1 MREPRAKAP
10 LLALFQSR
18 RKEPSSPDTSS
29 DGAKSVITDVEKKSK
44 KDGNEKRDT
53 SAVPNIKPV
62 SFFQLFKYSTNT
74 ELLIDAVGLVCAIL
88 AGAAQPIMTLVLG
101 RLVNNFSGFTTATY
115 NANSGDADSQADLN
129 AEAQEFLHQAGE
141 NAEYMAFIGVG
152 TFVCTYI
159 YMTAW
164 VYTAEVN
171 AKRIR
176 ERYLEATLRQEIA
189 YFDDVG
195 AGEIATR
202 IQTDTDLVQKGIGEK
217 VAMAV
222 SAVSSFVTGF
232 VVGYVRNWRLALAM
246 TSALPVMVFAAVI
259 AMSHVRKNMANS
271 LKLIAESGS
280 IAEETLSSIRT
291 VHAFGVQSALWEIYD
306 VLVDKSR
313 AIRVKTA
320 MWFGCTLSAMNFV
333 IYSAYALAFY
343 FGTTLVID
351 GNATP
356 GVVINVMF
364 AILIGAFSIVQLS
377 PQMQAIQE
385 ACGAAAKLYA
395 TIDRVPVIDAYS
407 EEGLRPEKCAGDIIL
422 KDVHFSYPSR
432 PTVPVTRGVS
442 FHFPS
447 GATTALV
454 GASGSGKST
463 IVALLERFYD
473 PTAGALELDGVN
485 IKDLNLR
492 WLRSQI
498 GLVSQEPTL
507 FNTTIRENVEHGLA
521 NTQYEH
527 LSGEERFKMVKQACE
542 IANADVFISKLP
554 NGYDTVVGERAAL
567 LSGGQKQRIAIA
579 RAIVADPR
587 ILLLD
592 EATSALDTLSEGV
605 VQNALDRAAS
615 GRTTVAIA
623 HRLSTIKNA
632 DNIYVMGEG
641 VVIEEGS
648 HHSLLANPDGAYR
661 KLVEAQKLR
670 EATEGAEVTV
680 DDDDDDDD
688 LKEDPYDAMIGRVQ
702 TGRSLTSQI
711 IEKAALASDAG
722 RVEYSLLQLVY
733 RMLLVNRRSWTQI
746 SIGLLAAVANGAVYP
761 CYGIVYGR
769 ALNGL
774 SLPTS
779 HEKRHAGD
787 RNALWLFIIA
797 ILAATATF
805 IQKLNIMSSGVSLMA
820 LLQSTMFAALL
831 RQDVKYFDE
840 PGHSIGSLVS
850 TLSDDPQKVNG
861 LAGMILA
868 NITESVST
876 IIIGYIVGLSFS
888 WRLGLVGIACTP
900 FVFTSGYIR
909 LRVVVL
915 KDKYNRKAHESSAQ
929 IACES
934 AGAIRTVAALTRENQ
949 CLQAY
954 RESLEHPL
962 RQSNRTAVWSNVF
975 YAFAQSVSF
984 FVNALIFWYG
994 AKLVSESKIGITAF
1008 FTCLMSIIFASLHAG
1023 MVFMHAPDMSEAR
1036 SATEQIVNLFDTVP
1050 DIDATLSDGDVIPKE
1065 TSRGRVVFEVKWRQ
1079 LIFPVYMLFL
1089 IAVLGQNVHF
1099 RYPTR
1104 LDVPVLRGLNLT
1116 IEPGTYVALVGAS
1129 GCGKS
1134 TIVQLVERFYDPI
1147 AGTIYIDGKSV
1158 SDLNVAQF
1166 RQQMSLVSQ
1175 EPTLYSG
1182 TVRFNILLGAIKPAA
1197 EVTQE
1202 EIEEACRQANILD
1215 FIESLPDGFD
1225 TELGQKGSQLSGGQK
1240 QRIAIARALLRDPK
1254 VLLLD
1259 EATSAL
1265 DSTSETVVQA
1275 ALDQAAKG
1283 RTTIAIAHRL
1293 STIQNADCI
1302 YFIKEGRVSESGTH
1316 EQLMAKHGDYFE
1328 FVSLQALKG

>member
-1 MREPRAKAP
+1 MREPRAKGP
-10 LLALFQSR
+10 LLALFQGR
-18 RKEPSSPDTSS
+18 RREPPSPADQCPSEPPLT
-29 DGAKSVITDVEKKSK
+29 GAKSVSTDVEKESK
-44 KDGNEKRDT
+44 KDGNERRGT
-53 SAVPNIKPV
+53 TAVPKIKPV
-62 SFFQLFKYSTNT
+62 PFFQLFKYSTNI

-88 AGAAQPIMTLVLG
+88 AGAAQPVMTLVLG

-115 NANSGDADSQADLN
+115 NANSGDADAQANLK
-129 AEAQEFLHQAGE
+129 AEAQEFLHQAGK

-159 YMTAW
+159 YMMAW

-222 SAVSSFVTGF
+222 SAVSAFVTGF

-246 TSALPVMVFAAVI
+246 TSILPVAVFTGWI
-259 AMSHVRKNMANS
+259 AMSHIQKNMANS
-271 LKLIAESGS
+271 LKLIGESGS

-291 VHAFGVQSALWEIYD
+291 VHAFGVQPALCGIYD

-313 AIRVKTA
+313 VIRGKTA
-320 MWFGCTLSAMNFV
+320 TWFGGTQSVMRFAV
-333 IYSAYALAFY
+333 YSAYALAFY

-364 AILIGAFSIVQLS
+364 AILMGAFAIVQLS

-422 KDVHFSYPSR
+422 KDVYFSYPSR

-641 VVIEEGS
+641 VVIEEGT
-648 HHSLLANPDGAYR
+648 HHSLLTNPDGAYR
-661 KLVEAQKLR
+661 KLVEAQELR
-670 EATEGAEVTV
+670 EATEGAAVTV
-680 DDDDDDDD
+680 HDDDD
-688 LKEDPYDAMIGRVQ
+688 LKEDPNDMNLGRVQ
-702 TGRSLTSQI
+702 TGRSLTSQM
-711 IEKAALASDAG
+711 IEKAAHTSDAG
-722 RVEYSLLQLVY
+722 RIKYSLLQLVY
-733 RMLLVNRRSWTQI
+733 RMLLVNRRCWPEIT
-746 SIGLLAAVANGAVYP
+746 IGLIAAFIDGAVFP
-761 CYGIVYGR
+761 CFGILFGHV
-769 ALNGL
+769 LNGF
-774 SLPTS
+774 SLPNN

-787 RNALWLFIIA
+787 RNALWMFIIA
-797 ILAATATF
+797 ILGSITTF
-805 IQKLNIMSSGVSLMA
+805 IQQLNIISSGVALMA
-820 LLQSTMFAALL
+820 RLQSAMFAALL
-831 RQDVKYFDE
+831 RQDVKYFDK
-840 PGHSIGSLVS
+840 PGHNIGTLVS

-868 NITESVST
+868 NVTESVAT
-876 IIIGYIVGLSFS
+876 IIVGFAIGLSFS
-888 WRLGLVGIACTP
+888 WRLGLVAIACTP
-900 FVFTSGYIR
+900 FILVSGYIR

-915 KDKYNRKAHESSAQ
+915 KDKYNRLAHESSAQ

-934 AGAIRTVAALTRENQ
+934 AGAIRTVASLTREKQ

-962 RQSNRTAVWSNVF
+962 RQSNRTAVWSNMF
-975 YAFAQSVSF
+975 YAFAQSVTF
-984 FVNALIFWYG
+984 LINALIFWYG
-994 AKLVSESKIGITAF
+994 AKLVSESKTSITGF
-1008 FTCLMSIIFASLHAG
+1008 FTCLMSIIFACVRGAN
-1023 MVFMHAPDMSEAR
+1023 VFMHAPDMSEAR
-1036 SATEQIVNLFDTVP
+1036 SATEEIVDLFDAVP
-1050 DIDATLSDGDVIPKE
+1050 DIDATSSDGDVISKKA
-1065 TSRGRVVFEVKWRQ
+1065 SRGRVVFE
-1079 LIFPVYMLFL
+1079 
-1089 IAVLGQNVHF
+1089 NVHF

-1134 TIVQLVERFYDPI
+1134 TIVQLVERFYDPV
-1147 AGTIYIDGKSV
+1147 AGTIYIDGKPV

-1182 TVRFNILLGAIKPAA
+1182 TVRFNVLLGAIKPAA